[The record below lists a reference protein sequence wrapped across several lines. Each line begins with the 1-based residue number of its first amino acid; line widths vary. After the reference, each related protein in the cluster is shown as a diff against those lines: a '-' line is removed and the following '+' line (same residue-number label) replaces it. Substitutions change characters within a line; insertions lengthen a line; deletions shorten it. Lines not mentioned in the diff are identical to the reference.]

1 MEFLTDEQSGWP
13 VGGICHLGNNQVNEA
28 LGLDLTRYG
37 AFIWGQWTPCCPF
50 WTLKFT
56 QVISQGQTEAWLR
69 YCLLTPFLLS
79 SNSLLNPLSPPLT
92 HHSLSVFP
100 LSPNLMHHL
109 PCLVFS
115 FIFSYLS
122 PLQQESALEAD
133 SLISPL
139 SPCFWIHL
147 PFPQVAAP
155 ALLPRWRTRRVDE
168 AGQGKKKKVEESSR
182 HEEWGCGHSKGPM
195 VLTVVERR
203 AFCLPERSCSWPSQ
217 PQDLTFTGSQFIS
230 RTSGLSTAEWAF
242 CTAIQMV
249 AVNHFYFC
257 CHFKIYIHFY
267 LFF

>member
-100 LSPNLMHHL
+100 LSSNLMHHL

-168 AGQGKKKKVEESSR
+168 AGQGKKKKSGGIIQA
-182 HEEWGCGHSKGPM
+182 WGMRLWTLKGPHGSDSSWKKSLLSSGKKLLM
-195 VLTVVERR
+195 
-203 AFCLPERSCSWPSQ
+203 AISAPRS
-217 PQDLTFTGSQFIS
+217 DLYWLAVYIS
-230 RTSGLSTAEWAF
+230 NKWAF
-242 CTAIQMV
+242 NCRV
-249 AVNHFYFC
+249 GFLYC
-257 CHFKIYIHFY
+257 YPDGGCKS
-267 LFF
+267 LLLLLSL